1 MHRNRANLGDLLDLG
16 ERKKD
21 RAQLAEV
28 SDCIIL
34 CVTGTPQ
41 VEANVYGGL
50 LEGARKGQIV
60 VDCSTS
66 MPESTDRIRADFEKK
81 GVRFVD
87 APLARTPQHAEEGKL
102 NCMVGADDKTFAE
115 VKPVLEKF
123 CENIF
128 HVGGP
133 GTGHKIKLVYNFVA
147 MAHAAVTCESLAACA
162 RVGISPEKFF
172 QLVSAGGA
180 NSNMFQM
187 VVPKALKGEL
197 DGLLFSL
204 SNAKK
209 DIGYYQQMVAG
220 HRSPA
225 PWGPPSIRCWCRR
238 TRSASARSSSRLC
251 SRPTKGSTLY
261 RSFNAEGGG
270 HEAKEAVAD
279 AGRGQRVLRPV
290 EGAPR
295 VGAGAAE
302 EAAGHRPHHGRE
314 RPVRR
319 ERHVGAARRHDGD
332 PRVQR
337 EGRRARAPHRGAAHR
352 HRDHA
357 RDRLAR
363 RGAHDHAQRGRVPD
377 RRPELGVANA
387 IGQVAQ
393 KYGVVYL
400 NSNSSSPT
408 ESGRDCK
415 RVKFVWDGNGTNFAQ
430 AIVKNAIKVNGG
442 NWALLTNDYIW
453 GHNTSK
459 ATREL
464 VVKAAGWSTS

>member
-1 MHRNRANLGDLLDLG
+1 MKSIGFIGLGLMGHGMAKNLLKKGHALAFLVHRNRANLGDLLDLG
-16 ERKKD
+16 GKEVKTAR
-21 RAQLAEV
+21 QLAEV

-133 GTGHKIKLVYNFVA
+133 GSGHKIKLVYNFVA

-162 RVGISPEKFF
+162 RVGISAEKFF

-197 DGLLFSL
+197 DGLLFTL

-220 HRSPA
+220 ASLA
-225 PWGPPSIRCWCRR
+225 GPMG
-238 TRSASARSSSRLC
+238 SAL
-251 SRPTKGSTLY
+251 
-261 RSFNAEGGG
+261 
-270 HEAKEAVAD
+270 H
-279 AGRGQRVLRPV
+279 QVL
-290 EGAPR
+290 
-295 VGAGAAE
+295 
-302 EAAGHRPHHGRE
+302 
-314 RPVRR
+314 
-319 ERHVGAARRHDGD
+319 
-332 PRVQR
+332 VQ
-337 EGRRARAPHRGAAHR
+337 
-352 HRDHA
+352 
-357 RDRLAR
+357 
-363 RGAHDHAQRGRVPD
+363 
-377 RRPELGVANA
+377 ANA
-387 IGQVAQ
+387 LGL
-393 KYGVVYL
+393 G
-400 NSNSSSPT
+400 
-408 ESGRDCK
+408 E
-415 RVKFVWDGNGTNFAQ
+415 KFVPSLIEAYDRMER
-430 AIVKNAIKVNGG
+430 KP
-442 NWALLTNDYIW
+442 
-453 GHNTSK
+453 
-459 ATREL
+459 
-464 VVKAAGWSTS
+464 

>member
-1 MHRNRANLGDLLDLG
+1 MKSIGFIGLGLMGHGMAKNLLKKGHALAFLVHRNRANLGDLLDLG
-16 ERKKD
+16 GKEVKSAR
-21 RAQLAEV
+21 QLAEV
-28 SDCIIL
+28 SDCTIL

-102 NCMVGADDKTFAE
+102 NCMVGADDATYAE

-162 RVGISPEKFF
+162 RVGISAEKFF

-197 DGLLFSL
+197 DGLMFTLG
-204 SNAKK
+204 NAKK

-220 HRSPA
+220 ASLA
-225 PWGPPSIRCWCRR
+225 GPMG
-238 TRSASARSSSRLC
+238 SAL
-251 SRPTKGSTLY
+251 
-261 RSFNAEGGG
+261 
-270 HEAKEAVAD
+270 H
-279 AGRGQRVLRPV
+279 QVL
-290 EGAPR
+290 
-295 VGAGAAE
+295 
-302 EAAGHRPHHGRE
+302 
-314 RPVRR
+314 
-319 ERHVGAARRHDGD
+319 
-332 PRVQR
+332 VQ
-337 EGRRARAPHRGAAHR
+337 
-352 HRDHA
+352 
-357 RDRLAR
+357 
-363 RGAHDHAQRGRVPD
+363 
-377 RRPELGVANA
+377 ANA
-387 IGQVAQ
+387 LGL
-393 KYGVVYL
+393 G
-400 NSNSSSPT
+400 
-408 ESGRDCK
+408 E
-415 RVKFVWDGNGTNFAQ
+415 KFVPSLIESYDRMER
-430 AIVKNAIKVNGG
+430 KP
-442 NWALLTNDYIW
+442 
-453 GHNTSK
+453 
-459 ATREL
+459 
-464 VVKAAGWSTS
+464 

>member
-1 MHRNRANLGDLLDLG
+1 MKTIGFIGLGLMGHGMAKNLLKKGHALAFVVHRNRANLGDLLDMG
-16 ERKKD
+16 GKEVKTPR
-21 RAQLAEV
+21 QLAEA
-28 SDCIIL
+28 SECIIL

-197 DGLLFSL
+197 DGLLFTL

-220 HRSPA
+220 ASLA
-225 PWGPPSIRCWCRR
+225 GPMGSALHQVLVQANALGLGEKFVPSLLEAYERV
-238 TRSASARSSSRLC
+238 
-251 SRPTKGSTLY
+251 
-261 RSFNAEGGG
+261 NAL
-270 HEAKEAVAD
+270 
-279 AGRGQRVLRPV
+279 QI
-290 EGAPR
+290 
-295 VGAGAAE
+295 
-302 EAAGHRPHHGRE
+302 
-314 RPVRR
+314 
-319 ERHVGAARRHDGD
+319 
-332 PRVQR
+332 VQR
-337 EGRRARAPHRGAAHR
+337 
-352 HRDHA
+352 
-357 RDRLAR
+357 
-363 RGAHDHAQRGRVPD
+363 
-377 RRPELGVANA
+377 
-387 IGQVAQ
+387 
-393 KYGVVYL
+393 
-400 NSNSSSPT
+400 
-408 ESGRDCK
+408 
-415 RVKFVWDGNGTNFAQ
+415 
-430 AIVKNAIKVNGG
+430 
-442 NWALLTNDYIW
+442 
-453 GHNTSK
+453 
-459 ATREL
+459 
-464 VVKAAGWSTS
+464 

>member
-1 MHRNRANLGDLLDLG
+1 MKSIGFIGLGLMGHGMAKNLLKKGHALAFLVHRNRANLGDLLDLG
-16 ERKKD
+16 GKEVKTAR
-21 RAQLAEV
+21 QLAEV

-133 GTGHKIKLVYNFVA
+133 GSGHKIKLVYNFVA

-197 DGLLFSL
+197 DGLLFTL

-220 HRSPA
+220 ASLA
-225 PWGPPSIRCWCRR
+225 GPMG
-238 TRSASARSSSRLC
+238 SAL
-251 SRPTKGSTLY
+251 
-261 RSFNAEGGG
+261 
-270 HEAKEAVAD
+270 H
-279 AGRGQRVLRPV
+279 QVL
-290 EGAPR
+290 
-295 VGAGAAE
+295 
-302 EAAGHRPHHGRE
+302 
-314 RPVRR
+314 
-319 ERHVGAARRHDGD
+319 
-332 PRVQR
+332 VQ
-337 EGRRARAPHRGAAHR
+337 
-352 HRDHA
+352 
-357 RDRLAR
+357 
-363 RGAHDHAQRGRVPD
+363 
-377 RRPELGVANA
+377 ANA
-387 IGQVAQ
+387 LGL
-393 KYGVVYL
+393 G
-400 NSNSSSPT
+400 
-408 ESGRDCK
+408 E
-415 RVKFVWDGNGTNFAQ
+415 KFVPSLIEAYDRMER
-430 AIVKNAIKVNGG
+430 KP
-442 NWALLTNDYIW
+442 
-453 GHNTSK
+453 
-459 ATREL
+459 
-464 VVKAAGWSTS
+464 